1 MAGTTIYFSGAITGG
16 REDVALYTRI
26 IRALEAA
33 GYRVF
38 PGAVA
43 SEHVPV
49 SGEDIDGSEIFQRD
63 IGWIDESDVVVA
75 EVSKPSTGVGY
86 ELAYALHQRQLPVIC
101 LWRPA
106 YYPRC
111 SAMVRGNP
119 GIELISYTDGEL
131 DGMLETLVE
140 ALRIKFR

>member
-1 MAGTTIYFSGAITGG
+1 MATTIYFSGAITGG
-16 REDVALYTRI
+16 REDVAHYRRI
-26 IRALEAA
+26 IEALDSA

-49 SGEDIDGSEIFQRD
+49 SGEDIDGCEIFSRD
-63 IGWIDESDVVVA
+63 LGWLDESDVVVA

-86 ELAYALHQRQLPVIC
+86 EIAYARYRRQIPVIC

-106 YYPRC
+106 YTERC
-111 SAMVRGNP
+111 TAMVRGDR
-119 GIELISYTDGEL
+119 GIELIRYVDGEL
-131 DGMLETLVE
+131 DGMLQRLLET
-140 ALRIKFR
+140 LRIKSR

>member
-1 MAGTTIYFSGAITGG
+1 VTTIYFSGAITGG
-16 REDVALYTRI
+16 REDVALYGRI
-26 IRALEAA
+26 IRAIESA

-49 SGEDIDGSEIFQRD
+49 SGEDIDGREIFTRD

-86 ELAYALHQRQLPVIC
+86 EIAYALKTRGVPVIC

-106 YYPRC
+106 YSERC
-111 SAMVRGNP
+111 SAMIRGN
-119 GIELISYTDGEL
+119 GEILLIEYREGEL
-131 DGMLETLVE
+131 DGMLEELLE
-140 ALRIKFR
+140 ALRIKSP

>member
-1 MAGTTIYFSGAITGG
+1 MAGPTIYFSGAITGG

-26 IRALEAA
+26 IRALESA

-49 SGEDIDGSEIFQRD
+49 SGEDIEGREIFQRD

-86 ELAYALHQRQLPVIC
+86 ELAYARHERSLPVIC

-106 YYPRC
+106 YSQRC
-111 SAMVRGNP
+111 SAMVCGNP
-119 GIELISYTDGEL
+119 GIELIPYSDGEI
-131 DGMLETLVE
+131 DAMLEKLFA
-140 ALRIKFR
+140 ALRMKLR

>member
-1 MAGTTIYFSGAITGG
+1 MTTIYFSGAITGG
-16 REDVALYTRI
+16 REDVALYGRI

-49 SGEDIDGSEIFQRD
+49 SGEDIDGREIFARD

-86 ELAYALHQRQLPVIC
+86 EIAYALHARRIPVIC
-101 LWRPA
+101 TWRPA
-106 YYPRC
+106 YSQRC
-111 SAMVRGNP
+111 SAMIRGNA
-119 GIELISYTDGEL
+119 GIALLEYTDAEL
-131 DGMLETLVE
+131 DGMLERLVE
-140 ALRIKFR
+140 LLRIKCG